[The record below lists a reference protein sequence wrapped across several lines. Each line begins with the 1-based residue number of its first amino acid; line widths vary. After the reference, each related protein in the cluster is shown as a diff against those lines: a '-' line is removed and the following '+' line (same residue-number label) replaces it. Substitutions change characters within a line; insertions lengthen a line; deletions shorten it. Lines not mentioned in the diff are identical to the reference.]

1 MLKSNFEEQLK
12 STVDNFAK
20 AKGIEEEIRFVVEI
34 PPKNINADLALNVA
48 MIIAKKTKTNP
59 KIIAQEL
66 IEIIN
71 RDFSNIIKLAE
82 IAGAGFINLHF
93 TDNYLQ
99 QELNKI
105 LDKKENYAK
114 QTNIK
119 QDKIMIEF
127 VSANPT
133 GPLHIGHGRGAAI
146 GDSLSRIL
154 KHLGY
159 NVVKEYYLNDVG
171 NQMNVLGESTK
182 IRYKQLKG
190 EDIPFLDDGYKGEYI
205 KDIAKDLIN
214 EGKNFEDIDFK
225 KEPHKRILET
235 IKKDLHQFRV
245 DFDSWFS
252 ESKIAVDKDEK
263 GKTEVDKACK
273 YLLDKGNAF
282 EQDGALWLKS
292 TDYEDD
298 KDRVL
303 RRTDGRYTYLASD
316 VAYHKNKYERNFSQI
331 INLWGADHHGYVA
344 RIQAAIQMLGQKKDS
359 LKIILYQLVSLVRN
373 GEPVAMSTR
382 SGDFITLK
390 DVLDE
395 VGTDACR
402 FFFLLRASDSQLEF
416 DLELAKK
423 QTSEN
428 PVFYVQYVNARCQS
442 ILKDYKEDSSNANL
456 SLLNT
461 KEEKDLIK
469 KLISLEDIL
478 LICAKTKSPHHLTT
492 YLIETADIYH
502 RFYERCKVL
511 QENKELEK
519 ARIQLLKAVST
530 VITLGLDLLGVSAPY
545 KM

>member
-1 MLKSNFEEQLK
+1 
-12 STVDNFAK
+12 
-20 AKGIEEEIRFVVEI
+20 
-34 PPKNINADLALNVA
+34 
-48 MIIAKKTKTNP
+48 
-59 KIIAQEL
+59 
-66 IEIIN
+66 
-71 RDFSNIIKLAE
+71 
-82 IAGAGFINLHF
+82 
-93 TDNYLQ
+93 
-99 QELNKI
+99 
-105 LDKKENYAK
+105 
-114 QTNIK
+114 
-119 QDKIMIEF
+119 
-127 VSANPT
+127 
-133 GPLHIGHGRGAAI
+133 
-146 GDSLSRIL
+146 
-154 KHLGY
+154 
-159 NVVKEYYLNDVG
+159 
-171 NQMNVLGESTK
+171 MNVLGESVKT
-182 IRYKQLKG
+182 RYRQLKG

-205 KDIAKDLIN
+205 KDIAQDLIN

-225 KEPHKRILET
+225 KESHTRILET
-235 IKKDLHQFRV
+235 IKKDLQQFRV

-252 ESKIAVDKDEK
+252 ESKIAVDKDEN
-263 GKTEVDKACK
+263 GETEVDKVCK

-292 TDYEDD
+292 TDYGDD

-303 RRTDGRYTYLASD
+303 KRTDGRYTYLASD
-316 VAYHKNKYERNFSQI
+316 VAYHKNKYERNFAQV

-344 RIQAAIQMLGQKKDS
+344 RIQAAIQMLGQKKEA
-359 LKIILYQLVSLVRN
+359 LKVILYQLVSLVRN
-373 GEPVAMSTR
+373 GQPVAMSTR
-382 SGDFITLK
+382 SGDFVTLK

-402 FFFLLRASDSQLEF
+402 FFFLLRASDSQLDF

-442 ILKDYKEDSSNANL
+442 ILRDYKEDSSDANL

-492 YLIETADIYH
+492 YLIETADVYH
-502 RFYERCKVL
+502 RFYEKCKVL

-530 VITLGLDLLGVSAPY
+530 IITLGLSLLGVSSPS